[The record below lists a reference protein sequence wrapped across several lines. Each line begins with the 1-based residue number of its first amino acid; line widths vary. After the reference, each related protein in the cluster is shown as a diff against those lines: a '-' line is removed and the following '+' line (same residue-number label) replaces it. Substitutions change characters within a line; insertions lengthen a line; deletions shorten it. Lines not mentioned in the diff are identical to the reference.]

1 MESLYGSLGENLS
14 WLWVAHFFLL
24 VGRGGE
30 AKTRVC
36 GKSSVHG
43 EKPNHRS
50 PGAILPKKCSPSKD
64 RCWQWA
70 DYPDGEQLSYL
81 YFWYKGTI
89 FFCSKLQCKLNKVTS
104 LTLECFWCIA
114 RGKRHL
120 MSKYMQKVSTFSALK
135 TEYLFC
141 MRKVSA
147 FCAKQISV
155 LIIKIV
161 LLGISILLGLVYQP
175 N

>member
-1 MESLYGSLGENLS
+1 MLSFCSNLYVLITG
-14 WLWVAHFFLL
+14 W
-24 VGRGGE
+24 RGE
-30 AKTRVC
+30 AETGVC
-36 GKSSVHG
+36 SEGALHG

-120 MSKYMQKVSTFSALK
+120 MSKYMQKVSTFYSNNEVFCLRCFYKTHFFTSCWVLK
-135 TEYLFC
+135 KLI
-141 MRKVSA
+141 
-147 FCAKQISV
+147 QIEHFSKKATL
-155 LIIKIV
+155 LIKKSWSS
-161 LLGISILLGLVYQP
+161 LSICEG
-175 N
+175 